1 MKHFRYSFCGMN
13 WVNFLF
19 MSRLAIHLN
28 NEDLNAKYT
37 KWLTRHCVTV
47 RVNELGIAI
56 PHGSGNKSKHQAVVE
71 LLMYKNIS

>member
-1 MKHFRYSFCGMN
+1 MWNELGK
-13 WVNFLF
+13 FLF

-28 NEDLNAKYT
+28 SEDLNAKYT

-56 PHGSGNKSKHQAVVE
+56 PHGSGNKSNHHAVVE
-71 LLMYKNIS
+71 LLIVQKYILIYRQIVG